1 MALRKNKKSQDNE
14 FAQYNNPLLYT
25 NTSAELTEIK
35 KKLPSSA
42 LTPQKLELL
51 SSNLSRFW
59 DNNLSSYFFSAL
71 TEEIEGDVMNGIFNG
86 NVSVGTTHDL
96 PDLINSVKEELK
108 KDMAKSEMKHIRIKD
123 GTLTKVE
130 REFSKDEGILK
141 NVLENSGSV
150 YLQRIGKF
158 SLILRPLKINK
169 AINVV

>member
-1 MALRKNKKSQDNE
+1 M
-14 FAQYNNPLLYT
+14 
-25 NTSAELTEIK
+25 
-35 KKLPSSA
+35 
-42 LTPQKLELL
+42 
-51 SSNLSRFW
+51 
-59 DNNLSSYFFSAL
+59 

-86 NVSVGTTHDL
+86 NVSVGTAHDL

-141 NVLENSGSV
+141 NVLENSASV

-158 SLILRPLKINK
+158 SLILKPLKINK